1 MTATVYNGAV
11 RGTGSNNVQALYTN
25 NTGGNVRLLWNY
37 IKVGS
42 SGNSTSQILFYGPT
56 PPTSGSLGQAQGNYL
71 NVLEIALPQYMTVG
85 KELAMYQGSQ
95 NFHYKMTGSTGHFP
109 IEIMLANTHKIS
121 LWTNNQIQ
129 SDDVALMY
137 NFVIIPE

>member
-11 RGTGSNNVQALYTN
+11 RGTGANNVQALYTN

-42 SGNSTSQILFYGPT
+42 AGNNTSQKLFYGPT
-56 PPTSGSLGQAQGNYL
+56 PPTTGTLGQEQGNYL
-71 NVLEIALPQYMTVG
+71 DILEIEMRQYMTVG
-85 KELAMYQGSQ
+85 KELAISQGSQ
-95 NFHYKMTGSTGHFP
+95 NFHYKMVGATGSFP
-109 IEIMLANTHKIS
+109 IEVMIANTHKIS
-121 LWTNNQIQ
+121 LWTNSNVN

>member
-25 NTGGNVRLLWNY
+25 STGGNVRVLWNY
-37 IKVGS
+37 MEVGS
-42 SGNSTSQILFYGPT
+42 AGNSTSQKLFYGPT

-85 KELAMYQGSQ
+85 KELAIYQGSQ
-95 NFHYKMTGSTGHFP
+95 NFHYKMTGATGFFP
-109 IEIMLANTHKIS
+109 MEMMIANTHKIS